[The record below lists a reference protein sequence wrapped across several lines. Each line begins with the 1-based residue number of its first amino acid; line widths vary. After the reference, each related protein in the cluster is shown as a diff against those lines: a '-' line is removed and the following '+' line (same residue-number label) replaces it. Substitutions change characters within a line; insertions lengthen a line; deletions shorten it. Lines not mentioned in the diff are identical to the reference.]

1 LWNVIRSSVNPR
13 PLPLDLDFDYQDA
26 ANLAYGLA
34 KMGGFADPGR
44 TKYLYILARADKLVD
59 LYQNGAL
66 SGVNREIGA
75 REIDP

>member
-1 LWNVIRSSVNPR
+1 
-13 PLPLDLDFDYQDA
+13 
-26 ANLAYGLA
+26 
-34 KMGGFADPGR
+34 MGGFADPGR